1 MEITHHRSRG
11 SRYAGDVGS
20 VLMMSVFLG
29 ILSVAILTYEER
41 SVGNVADGIVVSV
54 IGILTCFLGLFFT
67 VYLIVSVC
75 YNKTKW
81 IQCKDSHLP
90 TATKVNM
97 GFLWIFGVVK
107 CTFCFIYV
115 GFYIRCEFAVQSKI
129 VNSIWIHGLV
139 NIMFEILQMIFLT
152 HTIRYTFLYSVKMK
166 YVMSFIALGNLVEWI
181 RSTLHRFAGNND
193 VLFSPDENGT
203 YQVNCSYVQSNTA
216 RRFAQITTYI
226 RLPVTLEFAVLATS
240 LVFGL
245 TERKTMPR
253 LIKSLRD
260 LNSSGTTGQS
270 NSHPIFFYPKM
281 KIGLL
286 LVVGAVWNIP
296 SLVLLPW
303 TAIERSPILVKV
315 STSFLCSLK
324 IFILILILAIN
335 QNFFRKLN
343 IVLHNKEVNFNEI
356 ALIVSSMA
364 VTAISMS
371 GLLIEENDPGLILYQ
386 VSNIIGVFYQTI
398 LIIAGHRF
406 EDLGNDLDISQNTKL
421 LVLLLSSINMTN
433 WVVNSIAGL
442 RQSKHQYYRLIQITL
457 HPFLAYYRFQS
468 FTELLSLYEQIKY

>member
-1 MEITHHRSRG
+1 
-11 SRYAGDVGS
+11 
-20 VLMMSVFLG
+20 
-29 ILSVAILTYEER
+29 
-41 SVGNVADGIVVSV
+41 
-54 IGILTCFLGLFFT
+54 
-67 VYLIVSVC
+67 
-75 YNKTKW
+75 
-81 IQCKDSHLP
+81 
-90 TATKVNM
+90 
-97 GFLWIFGVVK
+97 
-107 CTFCFIYV
+107 
-115 GFYIRCEFAVQSKI
+115 
-129 VNSIWIHGLV
+129 
-139 NIMFEILQMIFLT
+139 
-152 HTIRYTFLYSVKMK
+152 
-166 YVMSFIALGNLVEWI
+166 
-181 RSTLHRFAGNND
+181 
-193 VLFSPDENGT
+193 
-203 YQVNCSYVQSNTA
+203 
-216 RRFAQITTYI
+216 
-226 RLPVTLEFAVLATS
+226 
-240 LVFGL
+240 
-245 TERKTMPR
+245 
-253 LIKSLRD
+253 
-260 LNSSGTTGQS
+260 
-270 NSHPIFFYPKM
+270 M